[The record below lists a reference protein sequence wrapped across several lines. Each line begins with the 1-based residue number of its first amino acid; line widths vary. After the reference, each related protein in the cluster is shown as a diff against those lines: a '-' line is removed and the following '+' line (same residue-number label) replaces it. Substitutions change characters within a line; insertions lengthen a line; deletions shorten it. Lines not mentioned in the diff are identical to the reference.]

1 MVSVQF
7 SSVAQSCPTLCN
19 PMNYRT
25 PGLTVYHQLP
35 ELTQIH
41 IQMVNRYMKKML
53 NTTIHER
60 NANQNHN
67 ESSSQTYQNGYHQ
80 KDNKKGVHKNM
91 KKRELLCTLSIDK
104 F

>member
-1 MVSVQF
+1 MAEQNRHF
-7 SSVAQSCPTLCN
+7 SN
-19 PMNYRT
+19 E
-25 PGLTVYHQLP
+25 G
-35 ELTQIH
+35 

-80 KDNKKGVHKNM
+80 KDKEKKVFVKAVYCHPAYLTSM
-91 KKRELLCTLSIDK
+91 QSTS
-104 F
+104 

>member
-1 MVSVQF
+1 
-7 SSVAQSCPTLCN
+7 
-19 PMNYRT
+19 
-25 PGLTVYHQLP
+25 
-35 ELTQIH
+35 
-41 IQMVNRYMKKML
+41 MKKML

-91 KKRELLCTLSIDK
+91 KKRELLCTLGGSTSWSSHYGKQYGGFSRIK
-104 F
+104 KKNTI